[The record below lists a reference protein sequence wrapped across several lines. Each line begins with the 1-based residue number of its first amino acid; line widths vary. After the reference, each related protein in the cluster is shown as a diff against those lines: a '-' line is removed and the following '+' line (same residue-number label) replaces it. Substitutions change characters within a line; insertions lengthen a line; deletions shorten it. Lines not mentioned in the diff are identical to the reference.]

1 MTREVARR
9 TGLRISFFVAAIVSA
24 ALVGLLVGARCPAPG
39 PQGGGLVEFGA
50 RDHGAGIQSEEALG
64 VNPLFTWAE
73 LEPREGEFDW
83 RPLDRVLE
91 TAYANGKRVVL
102 RVYTN
107 ASDFHAATPQ
117 WVFDAGAQSYVWAE
131 GSGTRQPI
139 PTDPV
144 FTEKFARFVAA
155 LGQRY
160 NAHPALE
167 MVQTNAAMGG
177 YGEMIWGLQPSDNP
191 PGWSPAVQINT
202 TRAWLDRWRAAFP
215 DSPLSLTV
223 NFIGN
228 GIAET
233 LAQDAVDQGFYLQSN
248 TPRLAPQMVD
258 ILRHHAGRTKVIV
271 EIENNGCQGAQGD
284 EFAALVG
291 DLFATGV
298 PVDYLSVCGQTLRD
312 SRAVGAALAGLRK

>member
-1 MTREVARR
+1 MAGEVARR
-9 TGLRISFFVAAIVSA
+9 TGLRVSVFVLPIVLA
-24 ALVGLLVGARCPAPG
+24 VLIGLLAAARCPAPG

-50 RDHGAGIQSEEALG
+50 REQGAGMESEDALG

-73 LEPREGEFDW
+73 LEPREGQYDW
-83 RPLDRVLE
+83 TALDRVLD
-91 TAYANGKRVVL
+91 TAYARGKRVVL
-102 RVYTN
+102 RIYTN

-117 WVFDAGAQSYVWAE
+117 WVFDAGARSYIWAE
-131 GSGTRQPI
+131 GSTTPQPI

-144 FTEKFARFVAA
+144 FTEKFGRFVAA

-191 PGWSPAVQINT
+191 PGWSPAVQVET

-215 DSPLSLTV
+215 HTPLSLTV

-233 LAQDAVDQGFYLQSN
+233 LAQDAVDRGFYLQSN
-248 TPRLAPQMVD
+248 TPRLAPEMAG
-258 ILRHHAGRTKVIV
+258 ILRHHAGRTKIIV
-271 EIENNGCQGAQGD
+271 EIENDGCQGARGD

-291 DLFATGV
+291 DLFASGV
-298 PVDYLSVCGQTLRD
+298 PVDYLAVCGDTLRD
-312 SRAVGAALAGLRK
+312 GRAVAAALAGLRQ